1 LSDQSDIAEIECLY
15 REHGPALVLFASAI
29 AGESSRAQDV
39 VQQVFLKLIRDGSLK
54 GVTEKRAYV
63 FACVRNTMLNEVK
76 GRWRGVSLD
85 PGTAWFD
92 PPLRDYAAE
101 SNLRQ
106 SLVALPEDQRQV
118 VVLHVWGELTFSE
131 IADVLN
137 VSPNTAASRY
147 RYALAKLRDSMRGKA
162 ETHAKGKGEIS

>member
-1 LSDQSDIAEIECLY
+1 
-15 REHGPALVLFASAI
+15 
-29 AGESSRAQDV
+29 
-39 VQQVFLKLIRDGSLK
+39 
-54 GVTEKRAYV
+54 
-63 FACVRNTMLNEVK
+63 MLNEVK

-162 ETHAKGKGEIS
+162 EAHAKGKGEIS